1 MVRLNKIYTRTGDQ
15 GETGLA
21 DGSRIAKDSPLSQAI
36 GDVDEAN
43 SAIGVALL
51 AIDDPSVRAILAAVQ
66 NELFDLG
73 ADLATPGDDFTPTD
87 MTLRV
92 VAAQIDR
99 LERDIDRMNERLE
112 ALRSFI
118 LPGGAGGSADLH
130 LARAIARRAER
141 SAVAANRD
149 RPLNPLAL
157 IYLNRLSDLLFVAAR
172 YVAASGGGDILWQ
185 PGATRDR

>member
-1 MVRLNKIYTRTGDQ
+1 LVRLNKIYTRTGDR

-21 DGSRIAKDSPLSQAI
+21 DGSRMAKDSPLSQAI

-51 AIDDPSVRAILAAVQ
+51 AIDDPIVRAILASVQ

-73 ADLATPGDDFTPTD
+73 ADLATPGDDFAPTD

-99 LERDIDRMNERLE
+99 LERDIDRMNVRLE

>member
-1 MVRLNKIYTRTGDQ
+1 LVRLNKIYTRTGDQ

-51 AIDDPSVRAILAAVQ
+51 AIDDPTVRAILVAVQ

-99 LERDIDRMNERLE
+99 LERDIDRMNEGLE

-118 LPGGAGGSADLH
+118 LPGGAGGSAHLH

>member
-1 MVRLNKIYTRTGDQ
+1 MVRLNKIYKRTGDQ

-51 AIDDPSVRAILAAVQ
+51 AIDDPSVRAILASVQ